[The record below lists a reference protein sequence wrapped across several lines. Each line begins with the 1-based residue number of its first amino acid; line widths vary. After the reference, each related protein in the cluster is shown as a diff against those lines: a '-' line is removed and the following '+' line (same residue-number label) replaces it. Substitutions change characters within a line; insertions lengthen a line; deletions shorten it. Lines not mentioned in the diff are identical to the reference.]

1 MMNKPL
7 ALSAALFLLV
17 GACTH
22 EVPLSQSETP
32 SAANYEDR
40 PCSPD
45 SVYFQNTILPL
56 LVSNCAMSGCHDAG
70 SHRDGLV
77 LTSYQGILRIVQPG
91 NPGSSKL
98 VSVVTTSNS
107 GDIMPPPPRSPLALV
122 QIDWIKKWISQGAR
136 DNSCSSCDTAAFTFN
151 ATIFPLIKNK
161 CNGCHAT
168 AASGGGI
175 LLATYDQIKAMAQS
189 GQLMGSI
196 ERLSGYSPM
205 PKWSNKL
212 PDCEITQVKKWIAAG
227 ILNN

>member
-32 SAANYEDR
+32 STANYEDR

-98 VSVVTTSNS
+98 VSVVTTSNT
-107 GDIMPPPPRSPLALV
+107 GDIMPPPPRSPLTLV

-175 LLATYDQIKAMAQS
+175 LLATYDQIKAMVQS

>member
-1 MMNKPL
+1 MMKKPL
-7 ALSAALFLLV
+7 TLLAALFLLV
-17 GACTH
+17 VACTH

-32 SAANYEDR
+32 STANYEDR

-98 VSVVTTSNS
+98 VSVVTTSNT
-107 GDIMPPPPRSPLALV
+107 GDIMPPPPRSPLTLV

-189 GQLMGSI
+189 GQLVGSI
-196 ERLSGYSPM
+196 ERLSGFSPM
-205 PKWSNKL
+205 PKGGNKL